1 MNFYDMKL
9 GDSFWHS
16 GIGCKVV
23 RVPGGW
29 LFQTADS
36 SQSSISSMSFVPF
49 NNEFME
55 NSAPVELATT
65 TANIQRD
72 AITLLKRVEEKFTPT
87 NTPSDEILRECYT
100 CQRCPECECTFSSCC
115 GDSWRP
121 RKASPVG

>member
-16 GIGCKVV
+16 GIGCQVV

-55 NSAPVELATT
+55 NSTPAELAATDS
-65 TANIQRD
+65 QRPLN
-72 AITLLKRVEEKFTPT
+72 AIALCKRASEFKPKSDSECPMLL
-87 NTPSDEILRECYT
+87 
-100 CQRCPECECTFSSCC
+100 
-115 GDSWRP
+115 
-121 RKASPVG
+121 ASLIGLMESVAQQQ